1 MKENIAAISTSPKD
15 AMLMLLRRRNAWLVI
30 LLLGIAAAGCQHGP
44 RMYKVS
50 GKVTFKGGTMPHAGV
65 CTVQFIPSSS
75 TSATDKKGAGGAIN
89 PDGTFEMHTR
99 KPGDGVVPGEYD
111 VTFAIWPGPMDPRP
125 LVLPKYTSPST
136 TPYKNVKIDRDIND
150 LEFEVEPL
158 PGGAAAGAA
167 KTGG

>member
-1 MKENIAAISTSPKD
+1 MREATLDSSKN
-15 AMLMLLRRRNAWLVI
+15 AMLTLMHRRNPWLV
-30 LLLGIAAAGCQHGP
+30 LALLGLACTGCEHGP

-50 GKVTFKGGTMPHAGV
+50 GKVTFKGGSMPHAGV
-65 CTVQFIPSSS
+65 CTVQFIPS
-75 TSATDKKGAGGAIN
+75 TDTTATERKGAGGAIN

-111 VTFAIWPGPMDPRP
+111 VTFAIWPGPMDPRS
-125 LVLPKYTSPST
+125 LILPKYTSPST
-136 TPYKNVKIDRDIND
+136 TPFKNVKIDRDRSD

-158 PGGAAAGAA
+158 PGATGAAA